1 MPVFNGPSRPS
12 VRNDGGETEIGQTR
26 VTRVIHKNTW
36 LIYRSTLAWAI
47 FWNLT
52 NPLEIAMYY
61 IVRMK
66 IIQTVGDIRYLAKD
80 VSTPSGVVLQK
91 LTRQDLSACGCKLMY
106 SDSSP
111 PAIQVETSWQGAT
124 VIPRRGTIFGCTR
137 CLHTTASW

>member
-1 MPVFNGPSRPS
+1 MPVFNGPSRPK

-66 IIQTVGDIRYLAKD
+66 IIQTVGDIGYLAKD
-80 VSTPSGVVLQK
+80 VSTPFGAVLQK
-91 LTRQDLSACGCKLMY
+91 LTRPILSACGCILMY

-111 PAIQVETSWQGAT
+111 PIIQVEISWQGAT